1 MPNWFSIPFYSV
13 SIYPAGLM
21 RVSAPSLSLF
31 LRMFMN
37 NGSSIIRP
45 ESVVQMKT
53 VVNGVIPYENINT
66 TTSNSKSLSTPSEYG
81 IIWNWQTLG
90 KGRRF
95 LGHGGSM
102 PGATNSML
110 INEKGDLGVIIL
122 TNGDIYPVNDV
133 SVKVYKTIS
142 NIILALFDCFEN

>member
-21 RVSAPSLSLF
+21 RVSGHSLSLF

-37 NGSSIIRP
+37 NGSSLIRP

-53 VVNGVIPYENINT
+53 VVSGVIPYEIINT
-66 TTSNSKSLSTPSEYG
+66 TSNNKPLYTPLEFG
-81 IIWNWQTLG
+81 IIWNWQTLEI
-90 KGRRF
+90 GRRF

-122 TNGDIYPVNDV
+122 TNGDIYPANDV
-133 SVKVYKTIS
+133 SLKVYTTIS
-142 NIILALFDCFEN
+142 NNILALFDCFEN

>member
-1 MPNWFSIPFYSV
+1 MLNWLSIPFYSV

-21 RVSAPSLSLF
+21 RISTPSLSLF

-37 NGSSIIRP
+37 NGSSIISP
-45 ESVVQMKT
+45 ESIIQIKT
-53 VVNGVIPYENINT
+53 VVSGVIPYENINM
-66 TTSNSKSLSTPSEYG
+66 TSNNQSSLSLSEYG
-81 IIWNWQTLG
+81 IIWNWLTLEN
-90 KGRRF
+90 GRRF

-122 TNGDIYPVNDV
+122 TNGDVYPDNDV
-133 SVKVYKTIS
+133 SVMVYTAIR
-142 NIILALFDCFEN
+142 NIQLALFDCFEN